1 MRGLLLFSPLCFRHY
16 GTLLKF
22 DSTIIFH
29 FVGSAPRPPSQ
40 WAGMTCKRVEVPALE
55 SDKFGSN
62 PWLATYRDPQSTYYK
77 MEAILP
83 TS

>member
-1 MRGLLLFSPLCFRHY
+1 MVLCLSLIPPLY
-16 GTLLKF
+16 STLWA
-22 DSTIIFH
+22 
-29 FVGSAPRPPSQ
+29 VAPHPPSQ

-55 SDKFGSN
+55 SDTFGSY
-62 PWLATYRDPQSTYYK
+62 PWLATYHDPQSTYYK